1 MYLLIS
7 PTHSRTNSQLE
18 ISIMNGDITDIFSG
32 SWNSQ
37 VEVSISPILWWSTIL
52 YVSIIFNLYLVY
64 LNLREGEVIAMSFH
78 LQKISQEI
86 QLEDGKLNR
95 NRQKY
100 WGSWKEKKKM
110 TKKKRNQITRVAMKR
125 NWEMSILI
133 WIKYLDQCLWFC
145 KFCYTIETR
154 FIILN

>member
-1 MYLLIS
+1 MYLFIS

-37 VEVSISPILWWSTIL
+37 VEVSISPILWRSTIL

-100 WGSWKEKKKM
+100 
-110 TKKKRNQITRVAMKR
+110 
-125 NWEMSILI
+125 
-133 WIKYLDQCLWFC
+133 
-145 KFCYTIETR
+145 
-154 FIILN
+154 